1 MIGNNFHVSNRSYEK
16 LIEKRWCF
24 K

>member
-1 MIGNNFHVSNRSYEK
+1 MIGNNFHVSNRSCEK
-16 LIEKRWCF
+16 LIEKRSCF